1 MPLRRTLVSLVALAA
16 VVPCDVFAQAI
27 AGAVRDTSGAA
38 LPDVTVRAESSAL
51 IEKVRI
57 VVTDGGG
64 RYRIE
69 DLRPGTYTVTFARE
83 GFSSYVRAGVQIT
96 SAFTASVNAQ
106 LAPGVLV
113 EAITVT
119 GEAPAVDVRSAASAT
134 TLHADV
140 VQALPTVRGYNA
152 LIVLIPGVVTTTNDV
167 VTGTTTMQFPIHGGR
182 ANEGRL
188 TIDGVPVTG
197 ASSNSPTGFVMDAG
211 VAEEMTFAVAGGL
224 GETETA
230 GLLVAVV
237 PRTGGNSTLGSLF
250 ASGTG
255 QGLQFDNL
263 TPALREMGV
272 SSPSPLSKVYDVSGA
287 IGGPI
292 ARDRLWYFAAAHR
305 GGSTTE
311 STNVYYNVNA
321 GDVAQWLYA
330 PDMSRIAYSD
340 RLFENASARVTWQI
354 TARNKVNGFWDE
366 QTLCR
371 TCTGA
376 TSAGVDPARV
386 SPEAVGVFGRP
397 LRIAHASW
405 SSPVSNRTLLE
416 AGFGHT
422 FFGFG
427 NFEREPNPTR
437 DLIRVL
443 EQCASG
449 CAANGNIPG
458 LVYRSQDFSDAYNS
472 SYLWKGSVSYVTGS
486 HSVKVGYQRT
496 FMTQDTTWTTNSQN
510 LTYRFNN
517 GVPNQ
522 LTQSISPWTNR
533 ARTMWDAVFAQER
546 WTRGRLTL
554 QAAVRFDRAWS
565 WFPAQ
570 QEGPSRFLPV
580 PIVIPETPGVDGYTD
595 ISPRIGAA
603 YDLLGNGRTAL
614 KVHFGRYLEG
624 AGTGGLYTATNPTL
638 RMPQTTP
645 MLGTA
650 GVTRAWNDANRNFVP
665 DCDLLNPN
673 AQDLRQRGGDMCG
686 VMSNTRFGQNV
697 LTNNFDPALL
707 RGWGVR
713 PSDWTLDV
721 SIQQQILQRA
731 SATVSY
737 SRRWFSGFTV
747 ADNLALE
754 PTDLTPFSVTA
765 PVDPRLPDGGGY
777 VVSGLYDVVPGK
789 AGQVSN
795 LIADSS
801 SYGRWYQYFSGLD
814 ATLNLRAAGFTFIGG
829 TSTGQ
834 TVADN
839 CDVRERLPELST
851 SAAGS
856 SLFGPGLASATVSPV
871 SPYCHV
877 AFDIQT
883 QFRGLA
889 AYELPGI
896 GAQLST
902 TFQSK
907 PGTMLAANYAA
918 PNAAVAASLGRD
930 LSGNASNVTVNLVA
944 PGTRYGDRINQV
956 YIRLA
961 KVLRYGRSRTMMALD
976 IYNTLNSSAGLTYS
990 SAFVPGAAWPR
1001 PNTILTPRFVRITD
1015 ETEF

>member
-1 MPLRRTLVSLVALAA
+1 MVVCRTLVALLALAA
-16 VVPCDVFAQAI
+16 AVPCDAFAQAI
-27 AGAVRDTSGAA
+27 AGVVQDASGAA
-38 LPDVTVRAESSAL
+38 LPDVTVQAESSAL

-57 VVTDGGG
+57 VVTDGSGQ
-64 RYRIE
+64 YRIE
-69 DLRPGTYTVTFARE
+69 GLRPGTYTVTFTHEAFR
-83 GFSSYVRAGVQIT
+83 SHVRAAVQIT
-96 SAFTASVNAQ
+96 GAFTASVNAQ
-106 LAPGVLV
+106 LVPGVV
-113 EAITVT
+113 AEAITVT
-119 GEAPAVDVRSAASAT
+119 GEAPTVDVRSAAAAT
-134 TLHADV
+134 TLRAEV
-140 VQALPTVRGYNA
+140 VRTLPTVRGYNA

-287 IGGPI
+287 FGGPI

-311 STNVYYNVNA
+311 STDVYYNLNA
-321 GDVAQWLYA
+321 GDPAQWLYA
-330 PDMSRIAYSD
+330 PDKSRIVYSD
-340 RLFENASARVTWQI
+340 RLFENASGRVTWQM
-354 TARNKVNGFWDE
+354 TLRNKVSGFWDE

-386 SPEAVGVFGRP
+386 TPEAVGVFGRP
-397 LRIAHASW
+397 LRIAQATW
-405 SSPVSNRTLLE
+405 SSPASNRMLLE
-416 AGFGHT
+416 AGFGNT
-422 FFGFG
+422 YFGFG
-427 NFEREPNPTR
+427 NFERKPNPTR

-449 CAANGNIPG
+449 CAANGKIPG

-496 FMTQDTTWTTNSQN
+496 FMTQDMTWTTNNQN

-522 LTQSISPWTNR
+522 LTQSISPWLNR
-533 ARTMWDAVFAQER
+533 SRAAWEAVFVQER
-546 WTRGRLTL
+546 WTRGRLTV

-565 WFPAQ
+565 WFPEQ

-580 PIVIPETPGVDGYTD
+580 PIVIPETTGVNSYKD
-595 ISPRIGAA
+595 ITPRIGVS
-603 YDLLGNGRTAL
+603 YDLFGDGRTAL
-614 KVHFGRYLEG
+614 KVHLGRYLEG
-624 AGTGGLYTATNPTL
+624 AGTGGTYTSTNPSL

-645 MLGTA
+645 ILGTA
-650 GVTRAWNDANRNFVP
+650 GVTRAWTDANRNVAP

-673 AQDLRQRGGDMCG
+673 TQDLRSSGGDLCG
-686 VMSNTRFGQNV
+686 VLSNTEFGRNV
-697 LTNNFDPALL
+697 LTNNFDPAILE
-707 RGWGVR
+707 GWGVR
-713 PSDWTLDV
+713 PSDWTFDV
-721 SIQQQILQRA
+721 SIQRQILRRA
-731 SATVSY
+731 SVTLAY
-737 SRRWFSGFTV
+737 SRRSFNGFTV
-747 ADNLALE
+747 ADNLALQ
-754 PTDLTPFSVTA
+754 PSDLTPFSVVA
-765 PVDPRLPDGGGY
+765 PVAASLPGGGGY
-777 VVSGLYDVVPGK
+777 LVSGLFDVVPGK

-795 LIADSS
+795 LFADSGR
-801 SYGRWYQYFSGLD
+801 YGRWYQYFNGVD
-814 ATLNLRAAGFTFIGG
+814 ATLNFRTGGFTFIGG
-829 TSTGQ
+829 TSAGQ

-839 CDVRERLPELST
+839 CDVR
-851 SAAGS
+851 
-856 SLFGPGLASATVSPV
+856 
-871 SPYCHV
+871 
-877 AFDIQT
+877 
-883 QFRGLA
+883 
-889 AYELPGI
+889 
-896 GAQLST
+896 
-902 TFQSK
+902 
-907 PGTMLAANYAA
+907 
-918 PNAAVAASLGRD
+918 
-930 LSGNASNVTVNLVA
+930 
-944 PGTRYGDRINQV
+944 
-956 YIRLA
+956 
-961 KVLRYGRSRTMMALD
+961 
-976 IYNTLNSSAGLTYS
+976 
-990 SAFVPGAAWPR
+990 
-1001 PNTILTPRFVRITD
+1001 
-1015 ETEF
+1015 

>member
-1 MPLRRTLVSLVALAA
+1 M
-16 VVPCDVFAQAI
+16 
-27 AGAVRDTSGAA
+27 
-38 LPDVTVRAESSAL
+38 
-51 IEKVRI
+51 EKVRT
-57 VVTDGGG
+57 VVTDGSGQ
-64 RYRIE
+64 YRIE
-69 DLRPGTYTVTFARE
+69 DLRPGTYTVTFIHDGFRSHVRE
-83 GFSSYVRAGVQIT
+83 GVQIT
-96 SAFTASVNAQ
+96 SVFTATVNAQ
-106 LAPGVLV
+106 LAAGVIA

-134 TLHADV
+134 TLGADV
-140 VQALPTVRGYNA
+140 VKALPTIRSYNS
-152 LIVLIPGVVTTTNDV
+152 LLVLIPGVTTTTNDV
-167 VTGTTTMQFPIHGGR
+167 VTGTTTIQFPLHGGR

-188 TIDGVPVTG
+188 TIDGVPVAG
-197 ASSNSPTGFVMDAG
+197 ASSNSPTGFAMDAG
-211 VAEEMTFAVAGGL
+211 VTEEVTFSVAGGL

-230 GLLVAVV
+230 GLVVAIM
-237 PRTGGNSTLGSLF
+237 PKTGGNSTRGSLF

-255 QGLQFDNL
+255 EPLQSDNL
-263 TPALREMGV
+263 TPDLRDMGV
-272 SSPSPLSKVYDVSGA
+272 SSPSPLSKVYDVSGTV
-287 IGGPI
+287 GGPI

-305 GGSTTE
+305 GGSTTK
-311 STNVYYNVNA
+311 STDVYYNRNA
-321 GDVAQWLYA
+321 GDPAQWLYA
-330 PDMSRIAYSD
+330 PDSSRLVYSD
-340 RLFENASARVTWQI
+340 RLFENASARVTWQMNW
-354 TARNKVNGFWDE
+354 RNKVSGFWDE

-376 TSAGVDPARV
+376 TSAGVDPPRV

-397 LRIAHASW
+397 LRIAQASW
-405 SSPVSNRTLLE
+405 SSPVSNRVLVE
-416 AGFGHT
+416 SGFGNT
-422 FFGFG
+422 YFGFG

-472 SYLWKGSVSYVTGS
+472 SYLWSGSVSYVTGS

-496 FMTQDTTWTTNSQN
+496 FMTQDITWMTNNQN

-522 LTQSISPWTNR
+522 LTQSISPWINR
-533 ARTMWDAVFAQER
+533 SRTMWDAVFAQES

-554 QAAVRFDRAWS
+554 QAALRFERAWS

-580 PIVIPETPGVDGYTD
+580 PILVPETPGVDRYNDLT
-595 ISPRIGAA
+595 PRMGVA
-603 YDLLGNGRTAL
+603 YDLLGDGRMAI

-645 MLGTA
+645 VLGTA

-673 AQDLRQRGGDMCG
+673 AQDLRPGGGDMCG

-713 PSDWTLDV
+713 PSDWTLAV
-721 SIQQQILQRA
+721 SIQRQILQRA
-731 SATVSY
+731 SATLSY
-737 SRRWFSGFTV
+737 SRRWFRGFTV

-754 PTDLTPFSVTA
+754 RSDLTPFSVTA
-765 PVDPRLPDGGGY
+765 PIDPRLPDGGGY
-777 VVSGLYDVVPGK
+777 LVSGLYDTVPGK

-801 SYGRWYQYFSGLD
+801 DYGRWYHYFSSLD

-839 CDVRERLPELST
+839 CAVRTALPELST
-851 SAAGS
+851 TSAGS
-856 SLFGPGLASATVSPV
+856 SPFGPGLASAAVSPL

-877 AFDIQT
+877 AFGIQT

-889 AYELPGI
+889 SYEVPGI
-896 GAQLST
+896 GAWLST
-902 TFQSK
+902 TIQSK
-907 PGTMLAANYAA
+907 PGAMLAAHYAA

-930 LSGNASNVTVNLVA
+930 LSGNASNVTVNLIA
-944 PGTRYGDRINQV
+944 PGTRYGGRINQV
-956 YIRLA
+956 DVRLA
-961 KVLRYGRSRTMMALD
+961 KVLRRGRTRTMMALD
-976 IYNTLNSSAGLTYS
+976 IYNILNSSAGLT
-990 SAFVPGAAWPR
+990 FNNVFGAGVAWPR
-1001 PNTILTPRFVRITD
+1001 PNTILTPRFLRMTVEI
-1015 ETEF
+1015 EL